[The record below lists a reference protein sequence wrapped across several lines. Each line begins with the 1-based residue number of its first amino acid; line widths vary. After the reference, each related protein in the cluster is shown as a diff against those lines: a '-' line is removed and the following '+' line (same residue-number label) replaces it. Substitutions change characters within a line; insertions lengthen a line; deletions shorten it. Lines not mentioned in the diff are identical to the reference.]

1 MADTTG
7 TVDTYLAMWNEP
19 DAAARHDL
27 IAAAWTDD
35 GYYVDPL
42 QEATGHAALSAM
54 VPPVQEQFPGHTFR
68 RTSAVDVHHDH
79 VRFGWE
85 LSAADGTVAVAGID
99 VGLLADDG
107 RLRYIA
113 GFFGDLA
120 PEA

>member
-1 MADTTG
+1 MADTTT

-19 DAAARHDL
+19 DATARADL

-42 QEATGHAALSAM
+42 QEAKGHAALGDM
-54 VPPVQEQFPGHTFR
+54 VPAVHQQFPGHSFR
-68 RTSAVDVHHDH
+68 RTSAVDEHHDH

-85 LSAADGTVAVAGID
+85 LAAADGTVAVAGID
-99 VGLLADDG
+99 IGLLADDG

-120 PEA
+120 SEA

>member
-1 MADTTG
+1 MADTT
-7 TVDTYLAMWNEP
+7 TIVDAYLAMWNEP
-19 DAAARHDL
+19 AADARADL
-27 IAAAWTDD
+27 IATAWTDD

-42 QEATGHAALSAM
+42 QEAAGHAALSAM
-54 VPPVQEQFPGHTFR
+54 VPPVHEQFPGHAFR
-68 RTSAVDVHHDH
+68 RTSAVDEHHGH

-85 LSAADGTVAVAGID
+85 LAAADGTVAVAGID
-99 VGLLADDG
+99 IGLLADDG

>member
-1 MADTTG
+1 MADTTT

-19 DAAARHDL
+19 DPSARADL

-42 QEATGHAALSAM
+42 QEATGHAALGDM
-54 VPPVQEQFPGHTFR
+54 VPPVHEQFPGHAFR
-68 RTSAVDVHHDH
+68 RTTGVDEHHGH

-85 LSAADGTVAVAGID
+85 LAAADGTVAVAGID

-113 GFFGDLA
+113 GFFGDL
-120 PEA
+120 PTD